1 METTAPVQEAS
12 DESKASTVARIKSAY
27 LDNLHHRLAK
37 TPETATRHDRYM
49 ALAHTVRERL
59 VDRWLNTSSAY
70 NERKSRIVGYLSA
83 EYLLG
88 PNLMSNILALGIL
101 EETGQAAAELG
112 LSLADVVETE
122 PDPGLGNGGLGRL
135 AACFLDSLATL
146 EYPAV
151 GYGLRY
157 EFGIFDQHIKDGW
170 QLEAPDRWLMLGNP
184 WEIPHPELSAEVP
197 FGGRTQSYTDSAG
210 RYRVRWIPDRVVKA
224 VPYDTII
231 PGYRN
236 TTANTLRL
244 WKAEAPEI
252 FNFAA
257 FNMGDFYGAVRQEVQ
272 SETISKILY
281 PNDDNVAGKEL
292 RLEQQF
298 FFVSASLQDTMR
310 LLRRRGEHVAD
321 YARHFALQLNDTHP
335 SIGVAELMRL
345 LVDLNEVEWDQAWQT
360 TQQVFG
366 YTNHTLLPEALERWP
381 IGLFGR
387 LLPRHLEIIYEIN
400 RRFLDTVRAK
410 YPGDEGRVQR
420 LSLIDESGERYVRMA
435 NLASTG
441 SHAINGVA
449 KLHTELLEK
458 DVLKDFFQLYPEC
471 FSNKTNGI
479 TPRRWLLESAPRLAS
494 LITSRIGDRWITDLD
509 QLKGLEPFAEDA
521 GFRHEWRAA
530 QESIKQSLSKFIEAK
545 TEIVVDP
552 SSLFDVMVKRLHEYK
567 RQHLKVLHVITAYHR
582 LKANPGLDMVPRTFV
597 FGGKAAPSYFMAKL
611 IIKLINAVGHV
622 VNSDTAIA
630 GRLRVVFLP
639 NYSVSLGQRVYPAA
653 DLSEQI
659 SLAGKEASG
668 TGNMKF
674 ALNGALTIGTLDGA
688 NIEIRERVGNDNFF
702 LFGLAVEEVNSLKA
716 AGYNPRAYY
725 EADAE
730 LRGAIDAIAGGE
742 FGNGDRKLFR
752 PLVDNLLNQDPYLL
766 CADYRGYIDCQDRVD
781 AAYRDREQWT
791 RMSVLNTARMGY
803 FSSDRAI
810 REYSTEIWSLEPEKI

>member
-1 METTAPVQEAS
+1 MDTTAPARAIS
-12 DESKASTVARIKSAY
+12 DESKAATVARIKGAY
-27 LDNLHHRLAK
+27 LDNLHHLRAK

-49 ALAHTVRERL
+49 ALAYAVRAHL
-59 VDRWLNTSSAY
+59 IDRWLNTADAY

-88 PNLMSNILALGIL
+88 PKLMSSLLSLGIV
-101 EETGQAAAELG
+101 EETRQAATELG
-112 LSLADVVETE
+112 FGLADVVDAE

-157 EFGIFDQHIKDGW
+157 EFGTFNQHIKDGW
-170 QLEAPDRWLMLGNP
+170 QLEEPDRWLMLGNP
-184 WEIPHPELSAEVP
+184 WEISHPEFSAEVP
-197 FGGRTQSYTDSAG
+197 FGGRTQSHTDSAG
-210 RYRVRWIPDRVVKA
+210 KYRVRWIPDRVVKA
-224 VPYDTII
+224 VPYDTIM

-236 TTANTLRL
+236 NTANALRL

-252 FNFAA
+252 FDFAA
-257 FNMGDFYGAVRQEVQ
+257 FNMGDFYGAVRKEVQ

-281 PNDDNVAGKEL
+281 PNDENFAGKEL

-310 LLRRRGEHVAD
+310 LLRRRGGHVAD
-321 YARHFALQLNDTHP
+321 YAQHFALQLNDTHP

-345 LVDLNEVEWDQAWQT
+345 LVDVHEVEWDQAWQT

-381 IGLFGR
+381 IGLFGS

-420 LSLIDESGERYVRMA
+420 LSLIDESGERSVRMA
-435 NLASTG
+435 NLAATG

-449 KLHTELLEK
+449 ALHTQLLEK
-458 DVLKDFFQLYPEC
+458 DVLKDFFELYPER

-479 TPRRWLLESAPRLAS
+479 TPRRWLLEAAPQLAS
-494 LITSRIGDRWITDLD
+494 LITSRIGEGWITDLD
-509 QLKGLEPFAEDA
+509 RLKGLEPFAEDA
-521 GFRHEWRAA
+521 EFRHEWRTA
-530 QESIKQSLSKFIEAK
+530 QESMKLALAKFIAAK

-552 SSLFDVMVKRLHEYK
+552 ASLFDVMVKRIHEYK
-567 RQHLKVLHVITAYHR
+567 RPHLNVLHVITEYQR
-582 LKANPGLDMVPRTFV
+582 LKANPGLDIVPRIFV
-597 FGGKAAPSYFMAKL
+597 FAGKAAPSYFMAKL
-611 IIKLINAVGHV
+611 IIKLINAVAHV
-622 VNSDTAIA
+622 VNNDPAIG

-688 NIEIRERVGNDNFF
+688 NIEIRERVGEENFF
-702 LFGLAVEEVNSLKA
+702 LFGLTVGEVKSLQA
-716 AGYNPRAYY
+716 AGYNPRKYY
-725 EADAE
+725 EADGE
-730 LRGAIDAIAGGE
+730 LRGAIDAIASGE
-742 FGNGDRKLFR
+742 FGNGDNKLFR
-752 PLVDNLLNQDPYLL
+752 PLVDNLLNSDPYLL
-766 CADYRGYIDCQDRVD
+766 CADYRAYVDCQRRVD
-781 AAYRDREQWT
+781 AAFRDREQWT

-810 REYSTEIWSLEPEKI
+810 REYATEIWKLKPEKI